1 MRERLACEIQ
11 HLERFVSEH
20 ESLAFQQW
28 IYDNYDLT
36 DFEEVHFATG
46 QTYLIQPWKMMFV
59 DTRLTDF
66 NIFPKEHGRRAPFP
80 PLLEKIRDRVTQHI
94 GLQFD
99 VCVCLY
105 YPNGQEHMGFHYD
118 PPAFGSTN
126 IIPSISL
133 GTTREFQL
141 RRKSDHTELHRF
153 QLNDGS
159 LFVMGEGCQD
169 EYEHAVPAM
178 PECTQPRF
186 NLTFRPFGRHN
197 NASKRL
203 FSKP

>member
-1 MRERLACEIQ
+1 MQQPLACEVQ
-11 HLERFVSEH
+11 HLEHFVSAQ

-28 IYDNYDLT
+28 IKKSYDLT
-36 DFEEVHFATG
+36 DFEEVHLAAG

-66 NIFPKEHGRRAPFP
+66 NIFPKEHGRRVLFP
-80 PLLEKIRDRVTQHI
+80 PLLEKIRNRVNQHI

-105 YPNGQEHMGFHYD
+105 YPNGKEYMDFHYD
-118 PPAFGSTN
+118 PPAFGSTDV
-126 IIPSISL
+126 IPSISL
-133 GTTREFQL
+133 GITREFQL
-141 RRKSDHTELHRF
+141 RRTSDHTELHRF

-178 PECTQPRF
+178 PDCSQPRF
-186 NLTFRPFGRHN
+186 NLTFRIFHDN
-197 NASKRL
+197 KD
-203 FSKP
+203 